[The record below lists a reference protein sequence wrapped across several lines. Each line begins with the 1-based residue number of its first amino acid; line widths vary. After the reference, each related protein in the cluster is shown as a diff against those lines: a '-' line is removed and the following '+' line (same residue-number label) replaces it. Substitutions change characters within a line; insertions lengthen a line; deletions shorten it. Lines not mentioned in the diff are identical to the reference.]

1 MSQFQQPGVGGD
13 KFEAAAHNGH
23 LMLFFPSQFDQNI
36 PTVNGTADAVTT
48 RIVDLDTGQ
57 VLDDAKVWGKAMV
70 PQLKG
75 AIPDGMVLGRL
86 GQGQGKG
93 GNNPPW
99 ILHPHTEQD
108 VARAEQWL
116 AANPRNQFG
125 QPQQQAAAPAAAG
138 NGWGQQAPSGPPAQQ
153 GWGQAPAP
161 ASPAAGT
168 GGWGAP
174 NPAPAPTAGQ
184 WGAPAAAAPTSAPSA
199 PAAPQ
204 QTQFPGQW
212 GSAAPA
218 AQPAPAAPP
227 VAAPATPSAPVPGYQ
242 APTVDP
248 ALVEALRK
256 KGVQLPPGADMAQ
269 AEQIWAMVQN
279 NPDVA

>member
-1 MSQFQQPGVGGD
+1 VSQFQQPGVGGD

-23 LMLFFPSQFDQNI
+23 LMLFFPSQYDQNI

-86 GQGQGKG
+86 GQGQSKG

-125 QPQQQAAAPAAAG
+125 QPQQQAPAPAQ

-161 ASPAAGT
+161 ASPAPGT
-168 GGWGAP
+168 GGWGQAAAGQYNAAP
-174 NPAPAPTAGQ
+174 QQSQFAGQ
-184 WGAPAAAAPTSAPSA
+184 WGNAV
-199 PAAPQ
+199 
-204 QTQFPGQW
+204 
-212 GSAAPA
+212 PA
-218 AQPAPAAPP
+218 AQPAPAAAP
-227 VAAPATPSAPVPGYQ
+227 VAPTATPSAPVPGYQ

-248 ALVEALRK
+248 GLVEALRK

-269 AEQIWAMVQN
+269 AEQIWAMVQG

>member
-1 MSQFQQPGVGGD
+1 MSNFQQPGIGGD
-13 KFEAAAHNGH
+13 KFEAARHNGH

-36 PTVNGTADAVTT
+36 PTVNGTADAVTS
-48 RIVDLDTGQ
+48 RIVDLDTGE

-75 AIPDGMVLGRL
+75 AVPDGMVLGRL
-86 GQGQGKG
+86 GQGQSKG

-108 VARAEQWL
+108 VAVAEQWL
-116 AANPRNQFG
+116 AANPRNQF
-125 QPQQQAAAPAAAG
+125 QNA
-138 NGWGQQAPSGPPAQQ
+138 
-153 GWGQAPAP
+153 APAP
-161 ASPAAGT
+161 APAPAK

-174 NPAPAPTAGQ
+174 PAQQAPAQGGWGAPQGAGQAQPAGPTPAATAPAHGGWGSPAPAQGGWGAPAPAPAAAPAPA
-184 WGAPAAAAPTSAPSA
+184 WGAPA
-199 PAAPQ
+199 
-204 QTQFPGQW
+204 
-212 GSAAPA
+212 
-218 AQPAPAAPP
+218 PAPA
-227 VAAPATPSAPVPGYQ
+227 
-242 APTVDP
+242 VDP
-248 ALVEALRK
+248 GLVEALRK

>member
-48 RIVDLDTGQ
+48 RIVDLDTNQ

-125 QPQQQAAAPAAAG
+125 QPQQQAP
-138 NGWGQQAPSGPPAQQ
+138 
-153 GWGQAPAP
+153 APAP
-161 ASPAAGT
+161 AQ

-174 NPAPAPTAGQ
+174 PAQQAPAQGGWGAPQGAGQAPPAGPTPAATAPAQGGWGSPAPAPN
-184 WGAPAAAAPTSAPSA
+184 
-199 PAAPQ
+199 AAPQ
-204 QTQFPGQW
+204 QTQFAGQW
-212 GSAAPA
+212 GNAAPQPPAAPA
-218 AQPAPAAPP
+218 VHP
-227 VAAPATPSAPVPGYQ
+227 
-242 APTVDP
+242 D
-248 ALVEALRK
+248 LVEALRK